1 MSKGAVLKR
10 LVEKG
15 DILVAP
21 GIYDCYC
28 ARIAERMG
36 FPAVSITGNA
46 VSASLLGRPD
56 VGLLTLTEMVDNARR
71 IANSVDIPAIADAD
85 TGYGSAVNVIRTVR
99 EFEAAG
105 VAAIHIEDQMTPKRC
120 GHMAGPR
127 QVIPVD
133 EMLGKLEAALWAR
146 KDPDFVI
153 IARTDAQKAEG
164 LEGAIRRAKAYAELG
179 ADMITVHVI
188 GGREELKRV
197 GDAIDKPLT
206 VNMDEAGG
214 ASMLD
219 LEELQAMGYRLASYA
234 GTVRYTVAWAV
245 QNALAELKT
254 TGTTRGIRDH
264 MVSFAEYNAILDLEQ
279 IKELDDRFGGRHEGK
294 R

>member
-1 MSKGAVLKR
+1 MSKGAVLKK
-10 LVEKG
+10 LIEKG
-15 DILVAP
+15 DIIMAP

-46 VSASLLGRPD
+46 VSAALLGKPD

-71 IANSVDIPAIADAD
+71 IANAVDIPAIADAD
-85 TGYGSAVNVIRTVR
+85 TGYGNAINVIRTVR

-105 VAAIHIEDQMTPKRC
+105 IAAIHIEDQVTPKRC

-127 QVIPVD
+127 AVIPLD

-146 KDPDFVI
+146 RDPDFVI
-153 IARTDAQKAEG
+153 IGRTDAQKAEG
-164 LEGAIRRAKAYAELG
+164 LDGAIRRAKAFAELG
-179 ADMITVHVI
+179 VDMITVHVT
-188 GGREELKRV
+188 GGREELKKV
-197 GDAIDKPLT
+197 ADAIDKPLT

-214 ASMLD
+214 ASLID

-234 GTVRYTVAWAV
+234 GTVRYSVAWAV
-245 QNALAELKT
+245 QNALAELKSSR
-254 TGTTRGIRDH
+254 TTRGIRDR
-264 MVSFAEYNAILDLEQ
+264 MVSFDEYNAILGLEQ
-279 IKELDDRFGGRHEGK
+279 IKELGDRFGAGAERK
-294 R
+294 